1 MDYPTRLDFCDGKY
15 TVIYDFRTGQSECL
29 RYGQPWR
36 QLVGDKMVLAM
47 FDRVVELQAEVAV
60 LKAELQAAS
69 ARLVEQEHASHS
81 AYGNVI
87 DEIKAELEQWQRSVC
102 DQGEV
107 IENLKAELAAVTQ
120 QAETRKLALDAAVSS
135 SCVLEAER
143 DRLAELCRDAACQ
156 AEAVPQCTHKYEID
170 SDHPNHSCCQNCGEI
185 LKDGVHVQPVAQA
198 RSRAGMLAA
207 AEMERSKGK

>member
-15 TVIYDFRTGQSECL
+15 TVIYDFSTGQSECL

-47 FDRVVELQAEVAV
+47 FDRVVELQAEVA
-60 LKAELQAAS
+60 A
-69 ARLVEQEHASHS
+69 
-81 AYGNVI
+81 
-87 DEIKAELEQWQRSVC
+87 
-102 DQGEV
+102 
-107 IENLKAELAAVTQ
+107 LKAELAA
-120 QAETRKLALDAAVSS
+120 AIL
-135 SCVLEAER
+135 
-143 DRLAELCRDAACQ
+143 

>member
-15 TVIYDFRTGQSECL
+15 TVIYDFSTGQSECL

-47 FDRVVELQAEVAV
+47 FDRVVELQAEN
-60 LKAELQAAS
+60 AA
-69 ARLVEQEHASHS
+69 L
-81 AYGNVI
+81 
-87 DEIKAELEQWQRSVC
+87 KAELEQWQRSVC

-156 AEAVPQCTHKYEID
+156 AEAVPQCTHEYEID